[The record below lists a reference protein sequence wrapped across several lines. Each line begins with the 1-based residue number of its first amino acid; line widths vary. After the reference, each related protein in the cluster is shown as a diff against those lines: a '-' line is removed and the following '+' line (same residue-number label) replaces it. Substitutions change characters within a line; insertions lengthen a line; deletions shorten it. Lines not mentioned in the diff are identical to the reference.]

1 MKLLTNF
8 HFTQTG
14 KFRAVRDISV
24 APIDN
29 SDHADII
36 KMMDEPDGVSVVR
49 KRKTAKGHSKNKAA
63 ADLLKPL
70 LENEQFSTLAANI

>member
-1 MKLLTNF
+1 M
-8 HFTQTG
+8 
-14 KFRAVRDISV
+14 RDISV

-49 KRKTAKGHSKNKAA
+49 KRKGAKGHSKNKLAA
-63 ADLLKPL
+63 QDLLKPL

>member
-1 MKLLTNF
+1 MLTIP
-8 HFTQTG
+8 HFIQTG

-49 KRKTAKGHSKNKAA
+49 KRKGAKGHSKNKVA

>member
-1 MKLLTNF
+1 M
-8 HFTQTG
+8 
-14 KFRAVRDISV
+14 RDISV

-36 KMMDEPDGVSVVR
+36 KMMDDPDGVNVVR
-49 KRKTAKGHSKNKAA
+49 KRKSAKKSGNKVA

-70 LENEQFSTLAANI
+70 LENEQFSTLATNI